1 MGEKKKKYH
10 ETLSST
16 VYHFWLRSLKTR
28 FESWKQFLAKD
39 LGTPG
44 NDKNYKIG
52 QSRTEKEEFKI
63 KKREEFNFKKR
74 EREEEREEMDFE
86 RLLRQLSDLET
97 AKRREECK
105 FAEEKTASQ
114 AKEAEVRLLS
124 RELDSARARIGEL
137 GEETAALRVE
147 EKTLRATCEQLAEAA
162 KSARE
167 ETRMTKASVEEEVKE
182 TRRKREELTNT
193 LKSMVRDIREQ
204 QIRYQNAIDRAE
216 GRTQRPRDSPMATI
230 GCPVLTRSKS
240 SLGRDNEQGDQVQE
254 NQAETIGKL
263 EVRLAEME
271 AKEAA
276 TSAEFGQL
284 EDFASKVDG
293 MFRRLREQVRGLKG
307 FTCPGCGAGFDAA
320 QKLGLDSCK
329 AGDA

>member
-1 MGEKKKKYH
+1 
-10 ETLSST
+10 
-16 VYHFWLRSLKTR
+16 
-28 FESWKQFLAKD
+28 
-39 LGTPG
+39 
-44 NDKNYKIG
+44 
-52 QSRTEKEEFKI
+52 
-63 KKREEFNFKKR
+63 
-74 EREEEREEMDFE
+74 MDFE

-147 EKTLRATCEQLAEAA
+147 EQTLRATCEQLAEAA

-193 LKSMVRDIREQ
+193 LKNMVRDIREQ

-216 GRTQRPRDSPMATI
+216 GRTQRPRDSPMA
-230 GCPVLTRSKS
+230 TRSKS

-307 FTCPGCGAGFDAA
+307 FTCPGCGAAFDAA